1 MTDNNTTHDVMLEK
15 QARMEEQIKTLFTR
29 VDEQKTLTESV
40 HKLAISLERLTSA
53 QKTTADKV
61 DSLTSDVEEL
71 KNKPAKKW
79 DSVTTVVITAIIT
92 AVLTFFF
99 TQIGLK

>member
-1 MTDNNTTHDVMLEK
+1 MPETEVQRALVELATQK
-15 QARMEEQIKTLFTR
+15 EQIKTLFTR

-53 QKTTADKV
+53 QKSTSDKV
-61 DSLTSDVEEL
+61 DSLTDDVEEL

-79 DSVTTVVITAIIT
+79 DAAATVAITAIIS
-92 AVLTFFF
+92 AVVTYIF
-99 TQIGLK
+99 TRIGLK

>member
-1 MTDNNTTHDVMLEK
+1 MLSDTEIQ
-15 QARMEEQIKTLFTR
+15 QALVDIAAQKEQIKTLFNR

-53 QKTTADKV
+53 QKSTADKV
-61 DSLTSDVEEL
+61 DDLTGDVDEL
-71 KNKPAKKW
+71 KNKPAKRW
-79 DSVTTVVITAIIT
+79 DSATTVVITAIIT
-92 AVLTFFF
+92 AVITFIL

>member
-1 MTDNNTTHDVMLEK
+1 MLSDTEIQ
-15 QARMEEQIKTLFTR
+15 QALVDIAAQKEQIKTLFNR

-53 QKTTADKV
+53 QKSTADKV
-61 DSLTSDVEEL
+61 DDLTGDVEEL
-71 KNKPAKKW
+71 KNKPAKRW
-79 DSVTTVVITAIIT
+79 DSATTVVITVIIT
-92 AVLTFFF
+92 AVVTFIL

>member
-1 MTDNNTTHDVMLEK
+1 MPETEVQRALVELAT
-15 QARMEEQIKTLFTR
+15 QREQIRTLFTR

-53 QKTTADKV
+53 QKSTSDKV
-61 DSLTSDVEEL
+61 DSLTDDVEEL

-79 DSVTTVVITAIIT
+79 DAAATVAITAIIS
-92 AVLTFFF
+92 AVVTYIF
-99 TQIGLK
+99 TRIGLK